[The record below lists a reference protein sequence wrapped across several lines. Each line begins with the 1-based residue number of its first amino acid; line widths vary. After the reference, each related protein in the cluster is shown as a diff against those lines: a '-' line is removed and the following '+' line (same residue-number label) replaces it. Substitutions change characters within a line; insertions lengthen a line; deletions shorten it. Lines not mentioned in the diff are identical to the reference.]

1 MQVGHCCFL
10 LMNPLNVM
18 CTLSEC
24 NMYTSK
30 LELYPLSKNVYPY
43 MFGNYPL
50 QITPPYFDTD
60 HPSYLVTRDFTIHM
74 QDTF

>member
-43 MFGNYPL
+43 MFGNYPSRL
-50 QITPPYFDTD
+50 QSLILTLFT
-60 HPSYLVTRDFTIHM
+60 YLVTQEFTIHM